1 MRSRASDSR
10 LWIGPS
16 GTEGRPRDGS
26 SNLPGAIPL
35 FLAHNSR
42 VWRKSAP
49 VLPEF
54 SMIGDPLAIQASFS
68 FDSAGIPAEGL
79 GHPLRDL
86 VRHSEVLVSRLGKQ
100 AEPSD
105 EDVHEGHSHLLV
117 DRHLHFGPYVRH
129 VVDDPIPG
137 PGRLQ
142 VSSDLLGGEA

>member
-54 SMIGDPLAIQASFS
+54 SMIGDPLAIQAGLAFN
-68 FDSAGIPAEGL
+68 SAGIPAEGL
-79 GHPLRDL
+79 GHPLPDL
-86 VRHSEVLVSRLGKQ
+86 LPPSEGFGSRPGKP
-100 AEPSD
+100 AEPS
-105 EDVHEGHSHLLV
+105 EQDVHQGHSH
-117 DRHLHFGPYVRH
+117 
-129 VVDDPIPG
+129 
-137 PGRLQ
+137 
-142 VSSDLLGGEA
+142 